1 MLVYLSLFS
10 LLADL
15 LAEFLFIIVSFSQEL
30 EPITAQRMVWPD
42 PWEEGLAPSLLTVCT
57 GIMLGQAH

>member
-30 EPITAQRMVWPD
+30 EPITAQGMVWPD
-42 PWEEGLAPSLLTVCT
+42 PWEEGLGSFFAVCT